1 MRKLLTK
8 QNIQTIIKWLV
19 FLIVPIIGVFL
30 IESIIRG
37 SFLSAGHWGLSY
49 KKMALISVAI
59 YLCIQFII
67 FALLN
72 NVYLATFITFIV
84 WIIAAVVN
92 YYKVQ
97 MMGDPVLPWDFLY
110 MNQLFDLLPAL
121 YKNVN
126 LFALIFGAIISIAV
140 IVLMVKFTAFK
151 TFKWYIRVVFLIV
164 GLVPFYYIYTYEDNF
179 LNKTFVDA
187 GMVNTPWNQVETQK
201 KNGMMLGFIVNI
213 PNIRVDKPEG
223 YSKSEMAKVKDEVDS
238 LLINGEY
245 STSNVK
251 PNVVMIMS
259 EAFWELSNLGITI
272 DGQSVNPTVD
282 ANKYGH
288 IVSPRYGG
296 GTSNVEFEAL
306 TGFSTVHLPG
316 GSIPYQQYMGKN
328 IPSLA
333 WTFKDYGYN
342 TTAIHTYYKYF
353 WNRIQAY
360 DSLGFD
366 EFIGLDD
373 LKDPPYFGSLYVDD
387 QVITDEILNTIKDSK
402 EPSFIY
408 SVTMQNHGLYN
419 DNRYGDDV
427 LKVVDQYSVATNN
440 ILNNLATGFKR
451 SDEELARLMEE
462 LEKLDEPTLVVF
474 FGDHLPSMSES
485 YVETGYVNNMVT
497 KTLEEELKMK
507 QTPLVV
513 WNNYGQD
520 IEQVG
525 NVSTTFLPPLVM
537 KWAQLEGFGYYNL
550 LEEMRKSLPAY
561 TSLVKQDAK
570 GELYQQ
576 TPEQYKELEKMYQLL
591 QYDMMFG
598 EEYTKQSLFK

>member
-1 MRKLLTK
+1 MREMLTK
-8 QNIQTIIKWLV
+8 QNILKTIKWLV
-19 FLIVPIIGVFL
+19 FLIVPVIGVLL
-30 IESIIRG
+30 IESIVRG
-37 SFLSAGHWGLSY
+37 SFSNAVHWGLSY

-59 YLCIQFII
+59 YFCMQFII
-67 FALLN
+67 FALFN
-72 NVYLATFITFIV
+72 NVYLATFITLVV
-84 WIIAAVVN
+84 WVIAAVVN
-92 YYKVQ
+92 FYKVQ
-97 MMGDPVLPWDFLY
+97 MMGDPVLPWDFLF

-126 LFALIFGAIISIAV
+126 LFALIFGAIFSIALI
-140 IVLMVKFTAFK
+140 IVMIKFTAFK
-151 TFKWYIRVVFLIV
+151 TFKWYIRVGFLIV
-164 GLVPFYYIYTYEDNF
+164 GAIPFYFIYTYEENF
-179 LNKTFVDA
+179 LNKVFVDA

-223 YSKSEMAKVKDEVDS
+223 YSKSEMAKVEDEVKS
-238 LLINGEY
+238 LLVNSEY
-245 STSNVK
+245 YTSDVK

-272 DGQSVNPTVD
+272 DGESVNPTVD

-288 IVSPRYGG
+288 IVSPRFGG

-316 GSIPYQQYMGKN
+316 GSIPYQQYMGKD

-366 EFIGLDD
+366 QFIGLDD
-373 LKDPPYFGSLYVDD
+373 LKDPAYLGSLYVDD
-387 QVITDEILNTIKDSK
+387 KVITDEILKTIKDSK

-419 DNRYGDDV
+419 DNRYGDKT
-427 LKVVDQYSVATNN
+427 LKVVDQYSDATNN
-440 ILNNLATGFKR
+440 ILNNLATGYKH
-451 SDEELARLMEE
+451 SDEELERLFEE
-462 LEKLDEPTLVVF
+462 LKKLDEPTLVVF

-485 YVETGYVNNMVT
+485 YIETSYVNSMVA
-497 KTLEEELKMK
+497 KTLEEEIKMK

-513 WNNYGQD
+513 WNNYDQE
-520 IEQVG
+520 IEEVG

-537 KWAQLEGFGYYNL
+537 KWAQLDGIPYYNM

-561 TSLVKQDAK
+561 TSLVKQDAV
-570 GELYQQ
+570 GQLYQQ

-598 EEYTKQSLFK
+598 EEFTSKSLFK